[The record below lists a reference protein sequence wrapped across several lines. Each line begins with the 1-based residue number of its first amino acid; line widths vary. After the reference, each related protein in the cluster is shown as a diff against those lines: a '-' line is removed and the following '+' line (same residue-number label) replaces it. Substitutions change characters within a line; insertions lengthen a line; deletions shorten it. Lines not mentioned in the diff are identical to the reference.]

1 MPNVIKQAPETD
13 ADPARLRTVDI
24 TGKQRPTR
32 KRQRP
37 AVMPDM
43 LDVMEIRASARRDF
57 TTNDTIRGA
66 RAAAALAAQDKSAK
80 RAGGLTHLT
89 KPKHVMSRWVAFV
102 PTGRLAAL
110 TPAQARSLR
119 RRSTRAELL
128 DLPEHQR
135 LMIGVR
141 L

>member
-13 ADPARLRTVDI
+13 ADPARLRTVGI

-43 LDVMEIRASARRDF
+43 LDAMEIRASARRDF

-66 RAAAALAAQDKSAK
+66 RAAAALAAQDKGAK
-80 RAGGLTHLT
+80 RAGGPTHLT
-89 KPKHVMSRWVAFV
+89 AAKPLARRWVAFV

-128 DLPEHQR
+128 ALAPHER
-135 LMIGVR
+135 LMIG
-141 L
+141 LQL